1 MQGSPRVHPRDVLRV
16 LARLCESQVRQRPHE
31 VVAIRGRSLNARA
44 DVDEI
49 AWVDLAIEAVA
60 AIHELK
66 IGSQRTNVRL
76 QVLATVSPTAAT
88 PCTRGDPPGPLTRS
102 RR

>member
-1 MQGSPRVHPRDVLRV
+1 M
-16 LARLCESQVRQRPHE
+16 
-31 VVAIRGRSLNARA
+31 
-44 DVDEI
+44 DEI
-49 AWVDLAIEAVA
+49 AWVDLAIDAAEV

-76 QVLATVSPTAAT
+76 QVLATVSATAADRSRVRRPDQAQAQAAT